1 MEIKKLVLSGLGTNC
16 YIVTSGETAVV
27 IDPADSPEYIISSA
41 EKGGVKI
48 EWVLLTHGHFD
59 HTGGAAFIR
68 EKCGA
73 KVYIHNNDNE
83 MLTDSVK
90 ALAFFTPERGFEPCE
105 ADAFVSDGDVLELGG
120 LKFRVLHTPG
130 HTEGSVCY
138 LLTDP
143 DTGEN
148 IMFSGDTLF
157 RDSIGRSDTYS
168 GNSGKLFESL
178 EKLSAL
184 EDDYRVLP
192 GHGPETKLST
202 EKKYNPFLSS
212 F

>member
-1 MEIKKLVLSGLGTNC
+1 MEIKRLVLSDLGTNC
-16 YIVTSGETAVV
+16 YIVFAGESAVV
-27 IDPADSPEYIISSA
+27 IDPADDPEYIINCV
-41 EKGGVKI
+41 EKEGAKP

-59 HTGGAAFIR
+59 HTGGAAYIR

-73 KVYIHNNDNE
+73 KVYIHENDNE

-105 ADAFVSDGDVLELGG
+105 ADEFVHDGDAIELGG
-120 LKFRVLHTPG
+120 LTFKVLHTPG

-143 DTGEN
+143 DTGAN

-168 GNSGKLFESL
+168 GNSGKLFDSL
-178 EKLSAL
+178 DKLGAL
-184 EDDYRVLP
+184 EGDYRVLP

-202 EKKYNPFLSS
+202 EKKYNPFLSGI
-212 F
+212 